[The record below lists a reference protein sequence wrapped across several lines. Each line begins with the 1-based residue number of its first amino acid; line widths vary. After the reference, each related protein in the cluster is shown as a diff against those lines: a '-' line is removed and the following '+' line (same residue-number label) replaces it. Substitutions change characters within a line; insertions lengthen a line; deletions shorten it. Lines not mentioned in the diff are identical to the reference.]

1 MSTPFKFFMH
11 RTERDA
17 IVDSSDS
24 DEVNEDNPLSYWS
37 VSAHRKIDVNK
48 LKSLVKTITLKEF
61 AEQCSTG
68 LFSIDS
74 VFELNLKTRYRRLL
88 PRPAKVNPRESP
100 AGSITSA
107 GRCHRHSN
115 LSRSET
121 AQRGR
126 EPVTGASF
134 L

>member
-68 LFSIDS
+68 LF
-74 VFELNLKTRYRRLL
+74 
-88 PRPAKVNPRESP
+88 
-100 AGSITSA
+100 
-107 GRCHRHSN
+107 
-115 LSRSET
+115 
-121 AQRGR
+121 
-126 EPVTGASF
+126 
-134 L
+134 